1 MAEKDDLLYDEE
13 DSVKFIQNY
22 LPQEMKG
29 HFSSDDIC
37 YIVDLIYEYY
47 ESKGYLE
54 ESDDENADISIDEDE
69 LIAYVVKNAQKDGVG
84 KYTEDEIAMVVEG
97 ELEYCDSINI
107 FD

>member
-29 HFSSDDIC
+29 RFSSDDIC

-54 ESDDENADISIDEDE
+54 ESDDENADIQSLYDCGSYFCVYLYI
-69 LIAYVVKNAQKDGVG
+69 LKR
-84 KYTEDEIAMVVEG
+84 
-97 ELEYCDSINI
+97 S
-107 FD
+107 